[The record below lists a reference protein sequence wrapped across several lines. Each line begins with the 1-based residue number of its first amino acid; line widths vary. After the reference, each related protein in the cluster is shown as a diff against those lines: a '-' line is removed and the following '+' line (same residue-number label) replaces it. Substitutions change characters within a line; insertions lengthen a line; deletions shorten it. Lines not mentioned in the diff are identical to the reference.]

1 MARLSPLVLAP
12 PLVFAGL
19 AALFFVGMQRDDPD
33 ALPSARVG
41 QEAPTLTTE
50 PLGGKPVMT
59 AEDLRSGDAVLVNF
73 WASWCGPCRA
83 EHPLLE
89 EMAQD
94 GVTIHGVNYKDTPAN
109 ALGFLDELG
118 DPYAAI
124 GADPSGRTGL
134 DWGLYGVPETFVLD
148 GDGRVLLRHA
158 GPLTRDLVETKIAPA
173 LAEARAAR
181 TN

>member
-109 ALGFLDELG
+109 ALGFL
-118 DPYAAI
+118 
-124 GADPSGRTGL
+124 
-134 DWGLYGVPETFVLD
+134 
-148 GDGRVLLRHA
+148 
-158 GPLTRDLVETKIAPA
+158 
-173 LAEARAAR
+173 
-181 TN
+181 